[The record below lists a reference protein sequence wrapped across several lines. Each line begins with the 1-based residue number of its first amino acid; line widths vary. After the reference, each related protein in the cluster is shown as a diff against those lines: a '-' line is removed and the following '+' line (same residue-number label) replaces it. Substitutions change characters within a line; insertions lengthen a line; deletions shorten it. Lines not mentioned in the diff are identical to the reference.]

1 MKKLPKVVIIGRTNV
16 GKSTLF
22 NRLIEKP
29 KALTSKLAGTTRD
42 LNIDQVYWQGIN
54 FELLDSGGIESIIPS
69 KKLKKISPELNVEYA
84 LDIIRRTQ
92 VALKEADLILFLVD
106 IQAGLLPQDK
116 ELSKALKKLNKEII
130 FVANKTDSM
139 RHAPKIAEFYKL
151 SLAEPILV
159 SAINGLGT
167 GDLLDEVVKKLKKIK
182 KVRKAKKFSI
192 KDTIKITL
200 IGKPNVGKSSLLN
213 ALLGEDRVIV
223 SPIPFTT
230 REAIDTYL
238 EYNKQAFTIIDTA
251 GVRKQA
257 KINKGLEKISA
268 RKSLTNAKK
277 SDICLLVLDIAK
289 PITIQDNKLSK
300 ILLDAKVN
308 IVIVAN
314 KWDKIP
320 DKDTKSQK
328 EYEKYVYKHF
338 PYLTW
343 APIIFVS
350 ALTGKAVH
358 QVLDLALQ
366 VNKAR
371 TVEIPDNALGR
382 FLKQAIKKHKPTK
395 AKGTRNPRLIDLK
408 QIKTNPPKF
417 QLRISKNDT
426 LNPSYIKYLKNT
438 LREKFNLPGTPLEII
453 IKQ

>member
-22 NRLIEKP
+22 NRLLEKP
-29 KALTSKLAGTTRD
+29 KALTSKIAGTTRD
-42 LNIDQVYWQGIN
+42 LNTGKVYWRGIN
-54 FELLDSGGIESIIPS
+54 FELIDSGGVESIIPS
-69 KKLKKISPELNVEYA
+69 KKLKKISPTLNVEYV
-84 LDIIRRTQ
+84 LDIIKRTQ
-92 VALKEADLILFLVD
+92 AAIKEADVILFLVD

-116 ELSKALKKLNKEII
+116 ELSRSLKKFKKEII

-139 RHAPKIAEFYKL
+139 KHAPKIAEFYKL
-151 SLAEPILV
+151 SLTEPILV
-159 SAINGLGT
+159 SAINGMGT
-167 GDLLDEVVKKLKKIK
+167 GDLLDVIVQKLKKIK
-182 KVRKAKKFSI
+182 KVRKAKKFI
-192 KDTIKITL
+192 IEDTIKITI

-213 ALLGEDRVIV
+213 ALLGENRVIV

-230 REAIDTYL
+230 REAIDTYV
-238 EYNKQAFTIIDTA
+238 EYKKQNFTIIDTA

-257 KINKGLEKISA
+257 RIEKGLEKVSV

-277 SDICLLVLDIAK
+277 SDICLLVIDIAK
-289 PITIQDNKLSK
+289 PITVQDNKLSK

-308 IVIVAN
+308 IIIVAN

-320 DKDTKSQK
+320 DKETKSQK
-328 EYEKYVYKHF
+328 EYEHYIYKHF

-343 APIIFVS
+343 VPIIFVS
-350 ALTGKAVH
+350 ALTSKNVH
-358 QVLDLALQ
+358 SVLDLALE
-366 VNKAR
+366 VNRAR
-371 TVEIPDNALGR
+371 QTKINDNTLNK
-382 FLKQAIKKHKPTK
+382 FLKQAIKKHRPTK

-426 LNPSYIKYLKNT
+426 LSQVYLKYLKNS
-438 LREKFNLPGTPLEII
+438 LRQKFNLPGTPLEIS